1 MLSPFLRSATR
12 DMAGQLDVLRRFSRR
27 TLAWLTVSVKRAA
40 AASILLTRHYSGY
53 ARLMRLDR
61 PIGIWLLL
69 WPTLWAL
76 WIASAG
82 QPQQHLFLI
91 FVIGV
96 IVMRSAGCVI
106 NDFADRNI
114 DPHVQR
120 TQDRPLATGEVKPR
134 EALILFAG
142 LMLIALGLVLN
153 LNRLA
158 QLLAVVGAG
167 LAVIYPFSKRF
178 LVAPQAVL
186 GLAFGWGVPM
196 AFAAQLGE
204 IPRLGWLMFLAAI
217 IWAAIYDTE
226 YAMVDREYDLKLGV
240 RSTAILFGD
249 ADRLILGVL
258 KLMLLAD
265 LYLVGRAAEL
275 GYWYLAGLGAA
286 GIFAL
291 YQQYLIRDRD
301 PQRCFKAFLNNQLLG
316 TAVFVGIA
324 LDYLFKA

>member
-1 MLSPFLRSATR
+1 
-12 DMAGQLDVLRRFSRR
+12 MAGQLAQLKHLFHRGAARVR
-27 TLAWLTVSVKRAA
+27 LAGRRAA
-40 AASILLTRHYSGY
+40 AAVVLLARQYSGY

-76 WIASAG
+76 WIASG
-82 QPQQHLFLI
+82 GRPQQHIFLV
-91 FVIGV
+91 FLLGV
-96 IVMRSAGCVI
+96 VVMRSAGCVI
-106 NDFADRNI
+106 NDFADRKI
-114 DPHVQR
+114 DPQVRR
-120 TQDRPLATGEVKPR
+120 TKDRPLATGEVKPG

-142 LMLIALGLVLN
+142 LMLIALGLVLT

-158 QLLAVVGAG
+158 QLLALAGAA

-178 LVAPQAVL
+178 FVAPQLVL

-196 AFAAQLGE
+196 AFAAATGAVPQ
-204 IPRLGWLMFLAAI
+204 LGWLLLVAAI
-217 IWAAIYDTE
+217 IWATIYDTE
-226 YAMVDREYDLKLGV
+226 YAMVDREDDLELGV

-258 KLMLLAD
+258 KLMLLMT
-265 LYLVGRAAEL
+265 LYLVGDSAGL

-286 GIFAL
+286 GMFAL

-301 PQRCFKAFLNNQLLG
+301 PQRCFQAFLNNNLLG
-316 TAVFVGIA
+316 MAVFIGIA
-324 LDYLFKA
+324 LEYLFNPAPL